1 MVEANKAL
9 AERSTKLAKERYE
22 RNMNRGNDTMGSI
35 QNEGKIIERK
45 PLDMWETYVQALLLS
60 NEAAYVN

>member
-1 MVEANKAL
+1 MIEANKAL
-9 AERSTKLAKERYE
+9 AERSAKFAKEKYE

-35 QNEGKIIERK
+35 QNEGSIVERK

>member
-9 AERSTKLAKERYE
+9 AERSAKLAKERYE

-35 QNEGKIIERK
+35 QNEGKIVERK
-45 PLDMWETYVQALLLS
+45 PLGAWETYVQALLLS